1 MSSPALEK
9 STADI
14 ERMIREFNIRP
25 IKEIEERFPDK
36 TLIEK
41 GILIAHRDF
50 DEILDLYEKG
60 EKFAIVSGRGPSGPI
75 HLGHLFLFRVVKQ
88 LQEIFDVDVFIPLS
102 DDEKLVFNKISSLK
116 EGEIWGLDNAK
127 IIMALGFNPSKTT
140 IYLSSHQDRIYRY
153 ALEISRKL
161 TISTAKNALGVEDS
175 ANIGILFYSAV
186 QIAHILQPTL
196 DYGYRVVVPIGLD
209 QDVFMRLARD
219 VAEKLGLP
227 KPASLYVQFIPGITH
242 EPMSSSRPETS
253 IYVQDSGK
261 ELLSKVFKTL
271 TGGQGT
277 IEDQRIKGANP
288 FKCNI
293 YSWLKGFVFRT
304 IKQDS
309 HHADKCKNGEI
320 LCGFDCK
327 MMIYRFL
334 DSYFRELRKRSMEIN
349 LDVKDLQ
356 LGEK

>member
-1 MSSPALEK
+1 MTGTALEK

-14 ERMIREFNIRP
+14 NRMIKEFNIRP
-25 IKEIEERFPDK
+25 IEEIADRFPDK

-41 GILIAHRDF
+41 RILIAHRDF
-50 DEILDLYEKG
+50 DKILDLHEGG

-88 LQEIFDVDVFIPLS
+88 LQEIFDVNVFIPLS
-102 DDEKLVFNKISSLK
+102 DDEKLVFNKIRDLK
-116 EGEIWGLDNAK
+116 EGELWGLDNAK
-127 IIMALGFNPSKTT
+127 TIMALGFNPSKTI

-196 DYGYRVVVPIGLD
+196 DYGYPVVVPIGLD

-219 VAEKLGLP
+219 VAEKMGLP

-242 EPMSSSRPETS
+242 EPMSSSKPETS
-253 IYVQDSGK
+253 IYVKDSGK
-261 ELLSKVFKTL
+261 ELLFKVFKTL

-277 IEDQRIKGANP
+277 IEDQRTKGANP
-288 FKCNI
+288 FNCNI

-304 IKQDS
+304 VKQDL
-309 HHADKCKNGEI
+309 HHANKCENGEI

-334 DSYFRELRKRSMEIN
+334 DNYFKELKDRSTKIK
-349 LDVKDLQ
+349 LDIENLQ